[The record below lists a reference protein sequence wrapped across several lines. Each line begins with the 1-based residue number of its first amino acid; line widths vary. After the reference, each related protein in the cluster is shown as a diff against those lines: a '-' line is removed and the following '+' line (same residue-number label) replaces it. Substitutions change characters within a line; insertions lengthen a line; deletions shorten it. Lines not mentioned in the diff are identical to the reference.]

1 MESNNSKENKEQPGL
16 AAPVGTVLS
25 FLNWAAKATLMMA
38 ASRSSNR

>member
-1 MESNNSKENKEQPGL
+1 MEGNNSKENKEQSGL
-16 AAPVGTVLS
+16 AVPSGTVV